1 MSQQAM
7 YGLNMGIGFTEVLS
21 HSYDIDASGS
31 WRYAN
36 EFDYKNSSVE
46 STIATIWQ
54 QTYNSIANVNILIRN
69 INEAS
74 PQLFT
79 ENHYDTYRGEA
90 YGLRGFLHL
99 DLMRLFA
106 CAPSMDSNA
115 KGVPYVTEYSTEVVG
130 QKTVKETMQMVI
142 DDLTKAREYLSTDSL
157 KEGYSRYTQ
166 RASRIPYFNYYAAT
180 LALARAYL
188 WNGDKQNALKYA
200 NEIIDCVE
208 DSTSAKKNSKPFSF
222 ITPTRKLPTATNSTW
237 RSLASMCS
245 TLPSTSGKTLPTTTS
260 SRRVAATP
268 SLHQTIQ
275 LRTSMK
281 SRQVTATTTA
291 TSSLTNRTARN
302 AICVSSG
309 TWTAGIITTSI
320 RCCA

>member
-1 MSQQAM
+1 MNKIKTTLATLIAAISLTSCSDWLDVSPKSQIKEEDHFSREGGYKDQLTGIYTAMSQQAM

-106 CAPSMDSNA
+106 
-115 KGVPYVTEYSTEVVG
+115 
-130 QKTVKETMQMVI
+130 
-142 DDLTKAREYLSTDSL
+142 
-157 KEGYSRYTQ
+157 
-166 RASRIPYFNYYAAT
+166 
-180 LALARAYL
+180 
-188 WNGDKQNALKYA
+188 
-200 NEIIDCVE
+200 
-208 DSTSAKKNSKPFSF
+208 
-222 ITPTRKLPTATNSTW
+222 
-237 RSLASMCS
+237 
-245 TLPSTSGKTLPTTTS
+245 
-260 SRRVAATP
+260 
-268 SLHQTIQ
+268 
-275 LRTSMK
+275 
-281 SRQVTATTTA
+281 
-291 TSSLTNRTARN
+291 
-302 AICVSSG
+302 
-309 TWTAGIITTSI
+309 
-320 RCCA
+320 